1 MLRKY
6 TIITLIIGL
15 LSIPA
20 FAQQN
25 AWFDLNKHY
34 KSGLELLESG
44 KFAAASNQ
52 FNNVTIL
59 DAGTHYGWS
68 AYALKQNPTNK
79 IITYDITDKFENKY
93 LNNVANIEVK
103 ILDVNQES
111 VDIIHSAE
119 VIYLDIDPHDGIQE
133 KVFTDM
139 LHRIEWQGYLF
150 CDDIHING
158 GMENW
163 WNSIL
168 LDKYDLTEIGHLHGT
183 GLITFNRKVSI
194 IK

>member
-1 MLRKY
+1 MNKEQILKIDYSEVLKQDIGYFEKELNLDWVYRK
-6 TIITLIIGL
+6 GEASQL
-15 LSIPA
+15 LNYI
-20 FAQQN
+20 
-25 AWFDLNKHY
+25 
-34 KSGLELLESG
+34 
-44 KFAAASNQ
+44 SNQ

-93 LNNVANIEVK
+93 LNDVTNIEVK
-103 ILDVNQES
+103 ILDINQES

-119 VIYLDIDPHDGIQE
+119 AIYLDIDPHDGIQE

-168 LDKYDLTEIGHLHGT
+168 LDKYNLTEIGHLHGT

>member
-1 MLRKY
+1 MNKEQILKIDYSEVLKQDIGYFEKELNLDWVYRK
-6 TIITLIIGL
+6 GEAFQL
-15 LSIPA
+15 LNYIS
-20 FAQQN
+20 
-25 AWFDLNKHY
+25 
-34 KSGLELLESG
+34 S
-44 KFAAASNQ
+44 Q

-68 AYALKQNPTNK
+68 AYALKQNPTNN
-79 IITYDITDKFENKY
+79 IITYDITDRFENKY

-111 VDIIHSAE
+111 IDIIHSAE

-158 GMENW
+158 GMGNW